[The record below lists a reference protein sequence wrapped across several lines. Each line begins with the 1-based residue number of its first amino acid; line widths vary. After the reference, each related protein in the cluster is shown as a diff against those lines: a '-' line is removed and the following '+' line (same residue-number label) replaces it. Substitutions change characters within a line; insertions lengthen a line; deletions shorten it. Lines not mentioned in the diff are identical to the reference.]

1 MQKKREMSFLA
12 AVLLTINTMVGA
24 GILASLGPV
33 TGIAGNVSFLAWP
46 LIGLLILP
54 VVYCVAKAAQ
64 LFPGDGGFFHYS
76 KEGIG
81 PLAGVI
87 SQWGCILGYLS
98 TAAAILCV
106 LRNGFV
112 NTLGFSFIAEH
123 PILFNAGIALFYTL
137 INMISLTKISRIQSV
152 ATIVKVMPIIIIIAL
167 MAFYFK
173 ADMTFNF
180 QELANIGVTISTVM
194 FAYFGFESACSVG
207 GLLRD
212 GSEKVAKVILTGFF
226 LTMALYAFFH
236 LGLLYIMGAENLA
249 EHGAIAFPR
258 FLGLSPSTEAFV
270 QFGIAAAIL
279 FSLSNSILGFSIANI
294 TNIHSL
300 ASNRMLLADEQLASV
315 NSAGRPAYV
324 AVAHGLIL
332 FALITFITDM
342 DVFFVLTNFGL
353 LISFVL
359 TLTAVFGA
367 HFKSRNYIQM
377 FITILGFGSCVP
389 LLYYS
394 WMKIPNGL
402 YLIPLV
408 LGVLVG
414 VVMFKI
420 QQARQTVE
428 LAVAE
433 PS

>member
-1 MQKKREMSFLA
+1 MQNKGKITFLA

-24 GILASLGPV
+24 GILTALAPITSV
-33 TGIAGNVSFLAWP
+33 AGNVSFLGWP

-64 LFPGDGGFFHYS
+64 LFPGDGGFYHYS
-76 KEGIG
+76 ATGIS

-112 NTLGFSFIAEH
+112 DTLGFSFVKEH
-123 PILFNAGIALFYTL
+123 PIIFNAMIASFYTI
-137 INMISLTKISRIQSV
+137 INTISLSKISKIQSI
-152 ATIVKVMPIIIIIAL
+152 ATIVKVMPIVTIIAL
-167 MAFYFK
+167 MAFYFD
-173 ADMTFNF
+173 AGLQFNF

-207 GLLRD
+207 GLLKD
-212 GSEKVAKVILTGFF
+212 GSQKVAKVILTGFF
-226 LTMALYAFFH
+226 LTIALYAFFH
-236 LGLLYIMGAENLA
+236 LGLLYIMGADNLA
-249 EHGAIAFPR
+249 AHGAIAFPR
-258 FLGLSPSTEAFV
+258 FLGLSPAVETAV

-279 FSLSNSILGFSIANI
+279 FSLANSILGFSMANI

-300 ASNRMLLADEQLASV
+300 ACNRMVLADSHLASV
-315 NSAGRPAYV
+315 NNAGRPAYA
-324 AVAHGLIL
+324 AVAHGLVL

-367 HFKSRNYIQM
+367 HLKSRNYVQL
-377 FITILGFGSCVP
+377 FITILGYGACVP

-394 WMKIPNGL
+394 WMKIPNPL

-408 LGVLVG
+408 LGVLFG

-420 QQARQTVE
+420 QQSRQNVE
-428 LAVAE
+428 LVIAE
-433 PS
+433 